1 MSTILV
7 LCPYVP
13 HPPTH
18 GGSLRTRVL
27 LEALRAAGERADADV
42 VHVVVPVA
50 DEAARATAKAFAQ
63 AMAVR
68 VHEVAVPAL
77 PRPDFARK
85 LRSWSR
91 GRSELLLRRWG
102 EGAGPAVAGIAASL
116 RPDLVVVDS
125 SFVLPIVPRAP
136 VPQLLHLHNLESSV
150 FARAGAAGRGFAERV
165 TRAFEARTIAAAER
179 QALRTA
185 AAVVTVSEVD
195 RALALALAPGA
206 NVVAVPNSVDLE
218 RLPLLPPP
226 SPPSPPRLLF
236 VGTLD
241 YPPNLEAVR
250 ELVFEHLPVL
260 RAAFPGLVVRLV
272 GRDDGGALA
281 AFRGHEGVEA
291 VGPVDDLLPHYRDSH
306 AVYLPIRSGGGTR
319 IKILEAWALGRP
331 VLATAVG
338 AEGLGGGDGVH
349 WRQFESP
356 QQGVA
361 ALRDVLAGQTATL
374 VANARRFVAER
385 YSHTA
390 AVAALRAVVRSL
402 LNRR

>member
-27 LEALRAAGERADADV
+27 LEALRGDDV

-50 DEAARATAKAFAQ
+50 DDGGRAVAKAFASALSVQ
-63 AMAVR
+63 
-68 VHEVAVPAL
+68 VHEVAVPVT

-85 LRSWSR
+85 LRSWAR

-102 EGAGPAVAGIAASL
+102 EGAAPAVAGLAAAL
-116 RPDLVVVDS
+116 RPDLLVVDS
-125 SFVLPIVPRAP
+125 SFVLPIVPRSSA
-136 VPQLLHLHNLESSV
+136 PQLLHLHNLESSV
-150 FARAGAAGRGFAERV
+150 FARAGSAGRGFAERV

-179 QALRTA
+179 QALRAA

-206 NVVAVPNSVDLE
+206 NVVAVPNSVDLD
-218 RLPLLPPP
+218 RLAPLPAPP
-226 SPPSPPRLLF
+226 PPSPPRLLF

-250 ELVFEHLPVL
+250 ELVHEHLPVL

-272 GRDDGGALA
+272 GRDDAGALA
-281 AFRGHEGVEA
+281 SFRGRDGVEA

-361 ALRDVLAGQTATL
+361 ALRDVLAGQAATL
-374 VANARRFVAER
+374 VANARQFVAER
-385 YSHTA
+385 YSHRA
-390 AVAALRAVVRSL
+390 AVAALRAVAQRL
-402 LNRR
+402 LTRR

>member
-27 LEALRAAGERADADV
+27 LEALCHGDDH
-42 VHVVVPVA
+42 VHVLVPVA
-50 DEAARATAKAFAQ
+50 DESSRAAARAFAQ
-63 AMAVR
+63 AISVQ
-68 VHEVAVPAL
+68 VHELAVPTV
-77 PRPDFARK
+77 PGPDFARK
-85 LRSWSR
+85 LRCWAR

-102 EGAGPAVAGIAASL
+102 EGAAAAGAGIAAAL
-116 RPDLVVVDS
+116 RPDLLVADS
-125 SFVLPIVPRAP
+125 TFVLPILPSTRTP
-136 VPQLLHLHNLESSV
+136 LLLHLHNLESAV
-150 FARAGAAGRGFAERV
+150 FARGERSGRAFAERV
-165 TRAFEARTIAAAER
+165 TRGFEARTIAAAER
-179 QALRTA
+179 A
-185 AAVVTVSEVD
+185 AIRRAVATVTVSELD
-195 RALALALAPGA
+195 RALALAMVPEAD
-206 NVVAVPNSVDLE
+206 VVAVPNSVDVE
-218 RLPLLPPP
+218 RRTQLPPP
-226 SPPSPPRLLF
+226 PVVTAAQPPRLLF

-241 YPPNLEAVR
+241 YPPNLDAVH
-250 ELVFEHLPVL
+250 ELVREHLPVL
-260 RAAFPGLVVRLV
+260 RESFPGLVVRLV

-281 AFRGHEGVEA
+281 AFRGLPGVEA
-291 VGPVDDLLPHYRDSH
+291 VGPVDDLLPHYLASH

-338 AEGLGGGDGVH
+338 AEGLGGSDRVH

-356 QQGVA
+356 QQGAA
-361 ALRDVLAGQTATL
+361 ALRDVLEGQGATL
-374 VANARRFVAER
+374 VEMARRFVAER

-390 AVAALRAVVRSL
+390 AVAALRNVVRSV

>member
-27 LEALRAAGERADADV
+27 LEALRGAGDRGDADV

-68 VHEVAVPAL
+68 VHTVAVPVL

-165 TRAFEARTIAAAER
+165 TRAFEARTIAAAEQ

-185 AAVVTVSEVD
+185 AAVVGVSEVD

-226 SPPSPPRLLF
+226 SLPSPPRLLF

-250 ELVFEHLPVL
+250 ELVLEHLPVL

-281 AFRGHEGVEA
+281 AFRGRDGVEA

-319 IKILEAWALGRP
+319 LKILEAWALGLP
-331 VLATAVG
+331 VLSTAVG
-338 AEGLGGGDGVH
+338 CEGLDAVDGEVL
-349 WRQFESP
+349 RRFETVE
-356 QQGVA
+356 QGVA
-361 ALRDVLAGQTATL
+361 ALRSVLDGQGPVLARRARAFV
-374 VANARRFVAER
+374 VARHAHAIADARWREL
-385 YSHTA
+385 
-390 AVAALRAVVRSL
+390 AVAALSG
-402 LNRR
+402 

>member
-27 LEALRAAGERADADV
+27 LEALRGSDGRADE
-42 VHVVVPVA
+42 VHVVVPVV
-50 DEAARATAKAFAQ
+50 DDTARATAKAFAQ
-63 AMAVR
+63 AIAVR

-85 LRSWSR
+85 LRSWAR

-218 RLPLLPPP
+218 RLALLPPP
-226 SPPSPPRLLF
+226 PPPSPPRLLF

-250 ELVFEHLPVL
+250 ELVLEHLPVL

-361 ALRDVLAGQTATL
+361 ALRDVLAGQTVTL

-402 LNRR
+402 LSRR

>member
-27 LEALRAAGERADADV
+27 LEALRGDDA

-50 DEAARATAKAFAQ
+50 DDGARAAAKAFASAASVQ
-63 AMAVR
+63 
-68 VHEVAVPAL
+68 VHEVAVPAT

-85 LRSWSR
+85 LRSWAR

-102 EGAGPAVAGIAASL
+102 EGAAPAVAGLAAAL
-116 RPDLVVVDS
+116 RPDLLVVDS
-125 SFVLPIVPRAP
+125 SFVLPIVPRSSA
-136 VPQLLHLHNLESSV
+136 PQLLHLHNLESSV
-150 FARAGAAGRGFAERV
+150 FARAGSAGRGFAERV

-179 QALRTA
+179 QALRVA
-185 AAVVTVSEVD
+185 AAVVTVSEID

-206 NVVAVPNSVDLE
+206 NVVAVPNSVDLD
-218 RLPLLPPP
+218 RLALLPAPP
-226 SPPSPPRLLF
+226 PPSPPRLLF

-250 ELVFEHLPVL
+250 ELVQEHLPVL

-272 GRDDGGALA
+272 GRDDAGALA
-281 AFRGHEGVEA
+281 AFRGRDGVEA

-356 QQGVA
+356 QQGA
-361 ALRDVLAGQTATL
+361 AVLRDVLAGQAATL

-385 YSHTA
+385 YSHRA
-390 AVAALRAVVRSL
+390 AVAALRAVAQQL